1 MTRHPEL
8 PERDR
13 RILGALVQA
22 YIDHGEPISSLWL
35 ASRGFGV
42 SSATLRNVM
51 ARLEELGYVRQP
63 HTSAGRVPTDMGY
76 RSYVDQLLSERRA
89 ARFAPDIEERLRRAG
104 TVEDV
109 LSHASQE
116 ISRASHQVG
125 FAMIPATEA
134 TFEHLDFVPLDGRK
148 VLVVLVS
155 TGGHI
160 SHKVIEPTEP
170 FGTTELQQ
178 AANFI
183 NSEFKGHS
191 LSEVRQAIFDR
202 LRKDQTTYGELMSR
216 ALRLASSSFE
226 GLERQPSIYVQGTA
240 LLFEVT
246 AGHDP
251 ESTLATMKSLVH
263 MIEEKTRLVQLIDA
277 CMDGSGLTV
286 FIGSEHQDP
295 DLQHF
300 SVVTSTYTDGKRTG
314 AVGIIG
320 PTRMRYSRAINVVD
334 SLSRTINRVF
344 DNS

>member
-13 RILGALVQA
+13 RILGAVVQA

-76 RSYVDQLLSERRA
+76 RSYVDQLMADRRA
-89 ARFAPDIEERLRRAG
+89 ARSAPDIEERLRRAG

-160 SHKVIEPTEP
+160 SHKVIEPSEP
-170 FGTTELQQ
+170 FGLVELQQ

-183 NSEFKGHS
+183 NSEFKGQS
-191 LSEVRQAIFDR
+191 LADVRQAILDR
-202 LRKDQTTYGELMSR
+202 LREDQTTYGELMSR

-226 GLERQPSIYVQGTA
+226 GIERQPSIYVQGTA

-251 ESTLATMKSLVH
+251 EATLSRMKSLVH
-263 MIEEKTRLVQLIDA
+263 MIEEKSRLVQLIDA
-277 CMDGSGLTV
+277 CMDGNGLTV
-286 FIGSEHQDP
+286 FIGTEHQDP